1 MLGSV
6 VFAGGMFLFGWTS
19 SRDIPW
25 IAPCIGAALM
35 GFGFFTIFQSALN
48 YLIDTFQRY
57 AASAIAA
64 NTFLRSVFA
73 ASFPLFV
80 DPMYHNLGIGW
91 ASSVFAFFG
100 VLLIPI
106 PFVFFMYGKKIR
118 ARGKYSANMG

>member
-1 MLGSV
+1 MVGSV
-6 VFAGGMFLFGWTS
+6 FFAGGLFLFGWTS
-19 SRDIPW
+19 SRDVPW

-80 DPMYHNLGIGW
+80 NPMYNKLGIPW

-106 PFVFFMYGKKIR
+106 PFVFSIYGKRIR
-118 ARGKYSANMG
+118 GHSKYSSNMG